1 MNNIFGWSFECQ
13 YNKLIPAVF
22 NDLNDFMSS
31 VETAADLE
39 GIPHRQ
45 YVVGLTSITDIATVH
60 NQIKD
65 KLRSFLLPP
74 GGRPIPCP
82 IHLNKIHCLF
92 SSDMNPSGNP
102 GANRRNQGIKSET
115 PNHRDKSLGRV
126 PSPWAEVG
134 PSHPRASIQD

>member
-13 YNKLIPAVF
+13 SNKLIPAVF

-65 KLRSFLLPP
+65 KLIDFIRITTNAEAVNLNQLSRKAVLPN
-74 GGRPIPCP
+74 
-82 IHLNKIHCLF
+82 L
-92 SSDMNPSGNP
+92 
-102 GANRRNQGIKSET
+102 
-115 PNHRDKSLGRV
+115 
-126 PSPWAEVG
+126 
-134 PSHPRASIQD
+134 